1 MSLLKWAG
9 KETLVYVRTDLDHD
23 ESDFKSQ
30 TMYLGSENQLFD
42 FSYWVPTQGIKT
54 NTDILTTGALMGTS
68 RKYFRGTIDFLR
80 GGKKAVG
87 NEEDTCLLLN
97 KGVHSISV
105 PLLLCKEDDVVGNH
119 AASSGQVDPD
129 MLFYLMSRGL
139 SENGARLVIVESNIR
154 PVIDQLGDETLA
166 NKALRAVR
174 EKMEFCTQKGI
185 CDEKCTERLP
195 NLN

>member
-1 MSLLKWAG
+1 
-9 KETLVYVRTDLDHD
+9 
-23 ESDFKSQ
+23 
-30 TMYLGSENQLFD
+30 
-42 FSYWVPTQGIKT
+42 
-54 NTDILTTGALMGTS
+54 
-68 RKYFRGTIDFLR
+68 
-80 GGKKAVG
+80 
-87 NEEDTCLLLN
+87 
-97 KGVHSISV
+97 
-105 PLLLCKEDDVVGNH
+105 
-119 AASSGQVDPD
+119 

-195 NLN
+195 NHYIKGKWSSPCLFRQSGNDPKALSGHPCHGGPIGTL